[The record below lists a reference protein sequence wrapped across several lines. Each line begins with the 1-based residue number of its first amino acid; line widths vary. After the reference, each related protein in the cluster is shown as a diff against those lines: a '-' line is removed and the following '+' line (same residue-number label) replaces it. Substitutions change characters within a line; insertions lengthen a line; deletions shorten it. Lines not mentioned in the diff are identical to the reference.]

1 MTDLKRK
8 RTTVHSAG
16 ALRRA
21 RRPCFGLA
29 LIAASL
35 LLAACGADAQP
46 VIVTQPPSAT
56 STPSPT
62 ATATLAVAAL
72 PTETP
77 QPTRPASTRTPGPP
91 AAFPLVPT
99 VPPAPETLTATAAPT
114 HLAAAIRYFTTDSEF
129 VTPGENVTLFWSVDG
144 AGRARI
150 YRVDENGERLFRW
163 DVMGEGQITVATRA
177 TDRDAARFLLA
188 AQIGQVEIE
197 QLLLIPLRCVDI
209 WFFDP
214 PPDACAAAPAELTT
228 QAEQTFERGRMVWV
242 AALDRVYAV
251 FEDGGRPAWAMY
263 PDEFNEGDPERDE
276 SLAPP
281 PGLEQP
287 IRGFGL
293 VWRNNPRVRERLGW
307 AVSPEV
313 AFEGMMQA
321 DSAEPSLATLYLRL
335 RDGGI
340 LALNAQTNEWD
351 VLVAAGTPES

>member
-1 MTDLKRK
+1 MTDLRGK

-16 ALRRA
+16 TLRRA
-21 RRPCFGLA
+21 RWLCFRLA
-29 LIAASL
+29 LIAAGL
-35 LLAACGADAQP
+35 LLAACGVDAQP

-56 STPSPT
+56 WTPSAT
-62 ATATLAVAAL
+62 ATETLAVAA
-72 PTETP
+72 PPAETP
-77 QPTRPASTRTPGPP
+77 PPARSASTRTPGPP

-114 HLAAAIRYFTTDSEF
+114 RLAAAIRYFTTDSEF

-144 AGRARI
+144 ADRARI
-150 YRVDENGERLFRW
+150 YRVDEDGERLFRW

-177 TDRDAARFLLA
+177 TDREAARFLLT

-228 QAEQTFERGRMVWV
+228 EAEQTFERGRMVWV
-242 AALDRVYAV
+242 AALDRIYVV
-251 FEDGGRPAWAMY
+251 FEDGARPGWAMY

-307 AVSPEV
+307 GVSPEV
-313 AFEGMMQA
+313 SFEGMMQA

-340 LALNAQTNEWD
+340 LALDAQTNEWD
-351 VLVAAGTPES
+351 VLVAAGSPES

>member
-1 MTDLKRK
+1 MTDLRGK

-21 RRPCFGLA
+21 RWLCFRLA
-29 LIAASL
+29 LIAAGL
-35 LLAACGADAQP
+35 LLAACGVDAQP

-56 STPSPT
+56 WTPSAT
-62 ATATLAVAAL
+62 ATETLAVAA
-72 PTETP
+72 PPAETP
-77 QPTRPASTRTPGPP
+77 PSARPASTRTPGPP

-114 HLAAAIRYFTTDSEF
+114 RLAAAIRYFTTDSEF

-144 AGRARI
+144 ADRARI
-150 YRVDENGERLFRW
+150 YRVDEDGERLFRW

-177 TDRDAARFLLA
+177 TDREAARFLLT

-228 QAEQTFERGRMVWV
+228 EAEQTFERGRMVWV
-242 AALDRVYAV
+242 AALDRIYVV
-251 FEDGGRPAWAMY
+251 FEDGARPGWAMY

-307 AVSPEV
+307 GVSPEV
-313 AFEGMMQA
+313 SFEGMMQA

-340 LALNAQTNEWD
+340 LALDAQTNEWD
-351 VLVAAGTPES
+351 VLVAAGSPES

>member
-1 MTDLKRK
+1 MTDLRRK

-72 PTETP
+72 PTATP

>member
-1 MTDLKRK
+1 MTDLRGK

-16 ALRRA
+16 TLRRA
-21 RRPCFGLA
+21 RWLCFRLA
-29 LIAASL
+29 LIAAGL
-35 LLAACGADAQP
+35 LLAACGVDAQP

-56 STPSPT
+56 WTPSAT
-62 ATATLAVAAL
+62 ATETLAVAA
-72 PTETP
+72 PPAETP
-77 QPTRPASTRTPGPP
+77 PPARPASTRTPGPP

-114 HLAAAIRYFTTDSEF
+114 RLAAAIRYFTTDSEF

-144 AGRARI
+144 ADRARI
-150 YRVDENGERLFRW
+150 YRVDEDGERLFRW

-177 TDRDAARFLLA
+177 TDREAARFLLT

-197 QLLLIPLRCVDI
+197 QLLPIPLRCVDI

-228 QAEQTFERGRMVWV
+228 EAEQTFERGRMVWV
-242 AALDRVYAV
+242 AALDRIYVV
-251 FEDGGRPAWAMY
+251 FEDGARPGWAMY

-307 AVSPEV
+307 GVSPEV
-313 AFEGMMQA
+313 SFEGMMQA
-321 DSAEPSLATLYLRL
+321 DSAEPRLATLYLRL

-340 LALNAQTNEWD
+340 LALDAQTNEWD
-351 VLVAAGTPES
+351 VLVAAGSPES

>member
-1 MTDLKRK
+1 MTDLRGK

-21 RRPCFGLA
+21 RWLCFRLA
-29 LIAASL
+29 LIAAGL
-35 LLAACGADAQP
+35 LLAACGVDAQP

-56 STPSPT
+56 WTPSAT
-62 ATATLAVAAL
+62 ATETLAVAA
-72 PTETP
+72 PPAETP
-77 QPTRPASTRTPGPP
+77 PPARPASTRTPGPP

-114 HLAAAIRYFTTDSEF
+114 RLAAAIRYFTTDSEF

-144 AGRARI
+144 ADRARI
-150 YRVDENGERLFRW
+150 YRVDEDGERLFRW

-177 TDRDAARFLLA
+177 TDREAARFLLT

-228 QAEQTFERGRMVWV
+228 EAEQTFERGRMVWV
-242 AALDRVYAV
+242 AALDRIYVV
-251 FEDGGRPAWAMY
+251 FEDGARPGWAMY

-293 VWRNNPRVRERLGW
+293 VWRNNLRVRERLGW
-307 AVSPEV
+307 GVSPEV
-313 AFEGMMQA
+313 SFEGMMQA

-340 LALNAQTNEWD
+340 LALDAQTNEWD
-351 VLVAAGTPES
+351 VLVAAGSPES

>member
-1 MTDLKRK
+1 MTDLRRK

-276 SLAPP
+276 SLVPP

-340 LALNAQTNEWD
+340 LALDAQTNEWD